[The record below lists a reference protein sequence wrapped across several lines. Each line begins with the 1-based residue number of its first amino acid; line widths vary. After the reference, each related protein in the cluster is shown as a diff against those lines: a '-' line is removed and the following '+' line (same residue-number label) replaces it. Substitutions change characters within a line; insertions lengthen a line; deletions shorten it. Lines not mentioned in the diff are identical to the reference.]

1 MRNLPIVTKVMFK
14 TIFDNVLSTTGTS
27 RKSSYFG
34 LAFLL
39 LSLFPLT
46 FLFHTWFFSWFEIA
60 VTINQEGY
68 LFGSFALLVSVI
80 IFIFS
85 LLQVPSVYYFSKDTE
100 FYLSLPLKPSEILG
114 GRFLTSVIYEYL
126 LIIIVYLPLLFSYLA
141 FDFSIVKLLFGVIV
155 GLVLPFIPVLLAS
168 LIIIF
173 LMNFVP
179 LFKNKNAL
187 NLIIGMFTIVFA
199 IGIQFS
205 IGSQAS
211 VENYQKLQ
219 DMLIYGNDSL
229 LNNFFKIYPFVI
241 WAANA
246 ITKSS
251 ILDLLLYL
259 GFTLLLIMLY
269 FIFTQRFYLNGVTN
283 ISEGS
288 RSRKRFDK
296 ENMQT
301 YRQESTTL
309 LFFKRELKLLFRTP
323 TYLLNLVLGTL
334 IGPILVLVYTF
345 IAGGESA
352 LNVEQFN
359 EFSAIINNFLA
370 SPINVVATVVV
381 GGFVFGL
388 VLSMLNMISIT
399 AISREGQ
406 GLYNLKSLPIR
417 FWEVLL
423 GKILVGVS
431 LSMFG
436 ALLLVIPII
445 LYVNINPLILIGVI
459 VYSFLVVFGYNA
471 LGIYIDVK
479 KPKLNWTNEIQ
490 AAKQNLNAGM
500 MVLVCVMAL
509 GLYGALVFAAISVDL
524 IIIPIL
530 ISIVVTGLMIF
541 LPVKTLIV
549 KADLFFSKI
558 NQG

>member
-14 TIFDNVLSTTGTS
+14 TIFDNVLSTAGTS

-68 LFGSFALLVSVI
+68 LFGSFTLLVSVI

-100 FYLSLPLKPSEILG
+100 SYLSLPLKPSEILG

-187 NLIIGMFTIVFA
+187 NLIIGVFTIVFA

-211 VENYQKLQ
+211 VENYQKLL

-301 YRQESTTL
+301 YRQESTTF

-334 IGPILVLVYTF
+334 IAPILVLVYTF
-345 IAGGESA
+345 IVGGDST

-359 EFSAIINNFLA
+359 ELSTVMNNFLA

-388 VLSMLNMISIT
+388 ILSMLNMISIT

-406 GLYNLKSLPIR
+406 GLYNLKSFPIR
-417 FWEVLL
+417 FWDVLL

-445 LYVNINPLILIGVI
+445 LYVNYNPLILIGVI

-490 AAKQNLNAGM
+490 AAKQNLNAGL
-500 MVLVCVMAL
+500 MVVVCAMAL

-524 IIIPIL
+524 LIIPIL
-530 ISIVVTGLMIF
+530 VSIVVTGLMIV

-549 KADLFFSKI
+549 KGDLFFSKI

>member
-14 TIFDNVLSTTGTS
+14 TIFDNVLSTAGTS

-68 LFGSFALLVSVI
+68 LFGSFTLLVSVI

-100 FYLSLPLKPSEILG
+100 SYLSLPLKPSEILG

-187 NLIIGMFTIVFA
+187 NLIIGVFTIVFA

-301 YRQESTTL
+301 YRQESTTF

-334 IGPILVLVYTF
+334 IAPILVLVYTF
-345 IAGGESA
+345 IVGGDST

-359 EFSAIINNFLA
+359 EFSAIMNNFLA

-388 VLSMLNMISIT
+388 ILSMLNMISIT

-406 GLYNLKSLPIR
+406 GLYNLKSFPIR
-417 FWEVLL
+417 FWDVLL

-459 VYSFLVVFGYNA
+459 VYSFFVVFGYNT

-500 MVLVCVMAL
+500 MVLVCAMAL

-530 ISIVVTGLMIF
+530 VSIVVTGLMIF

>member
-1 MRNLPIVTKVMFK
+1 MFK

-296 ENMQT
+296 ENVQT

-500 MVLVCVMAL
+500 MVLVCAMGL

>member
-14 TIFDNVLSTTGTS
+14 TIFDNVLSTAGTS

-68 LFGSFALLVSVI
+68 LFGSFTLLVSVI

-100 FYLSLPLKPSEILG
+100 SYLSLPLKPSEILG

-187 NLIIGMFTIVFA
+187 NLIIGVFTIVFA

-301 YRQESTTL
+301 YRQESTTF

-334 IGPILVLVYTF
+334 IAPILVLVYTF
-345 IAGGESA
+345 IVGGDST

-359 EFSAIINNFLA
+359 ELSAVMNNFLA
-370 SPINVVATVVV
+370 SPINVIATVVV

-388 VLSMLNMISIT
+388 ILSMLNMISIT

-406 GLYNLKSLPIR
+406 GLYNLKSFPIR
-417 FWEVLL
+417 FWDVLL

-445 LYVNINPLILIGVI
+445 LYVNYNPLILVGVI

-500 MVLVCVMAL
+500 MVLVCAMAL

-524 IIIPIL
+524 LIIPIL
-530 ISIVVTGLMIF
+530 VSIVVTGLMIVF
-541 LPVKTLIV
+541 PVKTLIV
-549 KADLFFSKI
+549 KGDLFFSKI

>member
-14 TIFDNVLSTTGTS
+14 TIFDNVLSTAGTS

-68 LFGSFALLVSVI
+68 LFGSFTLLVSVI

-100 FYLSLPLKPSEILG
+100 SYLSLPLKPSEILG

-187 NLIIGMFTIVFA
+187 NLIIGVFTIVFA

-301 YRQESTTL
+301 YRQESTTF

-334 IGPILVLVYTF
+334 IAPILVLVYTF
-345 IAGGESA
+345 IVGGDST

-359 EFSAIINNFLA
+359 ELSAVMNNFLA

-388 VLSMLNMISIT
+388 ILSMLNMISIT

-406 GLYNLKSLPIR
+406 GLYNLKSFPIR
-417 FWEVLL
+417 FWDVLL

-445 LYVNINPLILIGVI
+445 LYVNYNPLILIGVI
-459 VYSFLVVFGYNA
+459 VYSFLVIFGYNA

-490 AAKQNLNAGM
+490 AAKQNLNAGL
-500 MVLVCVMAL
+500 MVVVCAMAL

-524 IIIPIL
+524 LIIPIL
-530 ISIVVTGLMIF
+530 VSIVVTGLMIV

-549 KADLFFSKI
+549 KGDLFFSKI

>member
-1 MRNLPIVTKVMFK
+1 MRNLPVVTKVMFK

-46 FLFHTWFFSWFEIA
+46 FLFHTWFYSWFEIA

-85 LLQVPSVYYFSKDTE
+85 LLQVPSIYYFSKDTE
-100 FYLSLPLKPSEILG
+100 SYLSLPLKPSEILG

-187 NLIIGMFTIVFA
+187 NLIIGVFTIVFA

-301 YRQESTTL
+301 YRQESTTF

-334 IGPILVLVYTF
+334 IAPILVLVYTF
-345 IAGGESA
+345 IAGGDST

-359 EFSAIINNFLA
+359 EFSAIMNNFLA

-388 VLSMLNMISIT
+388 ILSMLNMISIT

-406 GLYNLKSLPIR
+406 GLYNLKSFPIR
-417 FWEVLL
+417 FWDVLL

-459 VYSFLVVFGYNA
+459 VYSFFVVFGYNT

-500 MVLVCVMAL
+500 MVLVCAMAL

>member
-100 FYLSLPLKPSEILG
+100 SFLSLPLKPSEILG

-187 NLIIGMFTIVFA
+187 NLIIGIFTIVFA

-500 MVLVCVMAL
+500 MVLVCAMAL

>member
-1 MRNLPIVTKVMFK
+1 MRNLPIITKVMFK

-141 FDFSIVKLLFGVIV
+141 FDFSIVKLFFGVIV

-187 NLIIGMFTIVFA
+187 NFIIGMFTIVFA

-500 MVLVCVMAL
+500 MVLVCAMAL
-509 GLYGALVFAAISVDL
+509 GLYGALVFVAISVDL

>member
-46 FLFHTWFFSWFEIA
+46 FLFHTWFYSWFEIA

-85 LLQVPSVYYFSKDTE
+85 LLQVPSIYYFSKDTE
-100 FYLSLPLKPSEILG
+100 SYLSLPLKPSEILG

-187 NLIIGMFTIVFA
+187 NLIIGVFTIVFA

-301 YRQESTTL
+301 YRQESTTF

-334 IGPILVLVYTF
+334 IAPILVLVYTF
-345 IAGGESA
+345 IAGGDST

-359 EFSAIINNFLA
+359 EFSAIMNNFLA

-388 VLSMLNMISIT
+388 ILSMLNMISIT

-406 GLYNLKSLPIR
+406 GLYNLKSFPIR
-417 FWEVLL
+417 FWDVLL

-459 VYSFLVVFGYNA
+459 VYSFFVVFGYNT

-500 MVLVCVMAL
+500 MVLVCAMAL